1 MSFLIGIIGLS
12 VMVLIHEFGHFLAA
26 RMFGVE
32 VLKFS
37 VGMGPKLYGRK
48 IGKTEYLISALP
60 LGGYCQ
66 MKGEEDF
73 VKAMELKAKKIDGS
87 EGSLYGIAPWKRMVI
102 AFAGPFFN
110 LVSAM
115 LLFVIIN
122 LSGYTIET
130 TDNRLILASDFT
142 GKADMPADAAGLQTG
157 DRITAVNGQPTEYF
171 YQIMEAAALHAGE
184 ELTLSVDR
192 HGDLLTV
199 NVTPQLNPKTGAG
212 VIGIFSFQPA
222 EIDKVRTGSPAYEAG
237 LRPGDVII
245 QINGSPIAHSLDL
258 QKALSAPQAGGKAA
272 VTVSRDGDLQTLTL
286 FFDPNEK
293 RSPGFSL
300 KTLRIPS
307 ERLPFAKAV
316 AGGIAEPFSII
327 VQQIKSF
334 AVLNQVDLNSALQGP
349 VRITAMIGD
358 SVLYSF
364 GLSIK
369 DGFMYTFR
377 IIAVISVILF
387 FMNLLP
393 IPALDGGLILIS
405 LIETVIRRPLPP
417 KALSIYQTVGV
428 FVIILLSILVLTNE
442 FIFYARQ

>member
-73 VKAMELKAKKIDGS
+73 VKAMELKAKRIDGS

-115 LLFVIIN
+115 LLFIIIN

-130 TDNRLILASDFT
+130 TDNRIILASDFT

-171 YQIMEAAALHAGE
+171 YQILEAAALHAGE

-192 HGDLLTV
+192 HGDLLTI
-199 NVTPQLNPKTGAG
+199 NVTPQLNPKTGGG
-212 VIGIFSFQPA
+212 VIGVYNFQPA
-222 EIDKVRTGSPAYEAG
+222 EIDKVRTGSPAGGTPRSRFFFKNTAHPFRADAVYQSGCRRRHRTVFHYCAAN
-237 LRPGDVII
+237 
-245 QINGSPIAHSLDL
+245 QI
-258 QKALSAPQAGGKAA
+258 
-272 VTVSRDGDLQTLTL
+272 VRD
-286 FFDPNEK
+286 F
-293 RSPGFSL
+293 
-300 KTLRIPS
+300 
-307 ERLPFAKAV
+307 
-316 AGGIAEPFSII
+316 
-327 VQQIKSF
+327 KS
-334 AVLNQVDLNSALQGP
+334 G
-349 VRITAMIGD
+349 
-358 SVLYSF
+358 
-364 GLSIK
+364 
-369 DGFMYTFR
+369 
-377 IIAVISVILF
+377 
-387 FMNLLP
+387 
-393 IPALDGGLILIS
+393 
-405 LIETVIRRPLPP
+405 
-417 KALSIYQTVGV
+417 
-428 FVIILLSILVLTNE
+428 
-442 FIFYARQ
+442 